1 MAIKFIV
8 KYVCSGQNDKPQYEK
23 VAQKCSIC
31 YSMTRCWSIGDWHN
45 TEKGNSMM
53 TVQVRKQGGAA
64 VMTIP
69 ADILNVLDLHVGSR
83 LQILPQ
89 VDGFSVRA
97 VAEPAP
103 SSVSKRLSLQE
114 LLRGATAGNM
124 EKLRLQSIGALD
136 GAPVGHELI

>member
-1 MAIKFIV
+1 
-8 KYVCSGQNDKPQYEK
+8 
-23 VAQKCSIC
+23 
-31 YSMTRCWSIGDWHN
+31 
-45 TEKGNSMM
+45 MM

-89 VDGFSVRA
+89 ADGFSVRA
-97 VAEPAP
+97 VAEPAAA
-103 SSVSKRLSLQE
+103 SITKRLSLRD

-124 EKLRLQSIGALD
+124 NKLRLQSVGALD
-136 GAPVGHELI
+136 GAPMGHELI

>member
-1 MAIKFIV
+1 
-8 KYVCSGQNDKPQYEK
+8 
-23 VAQKCSIC
+23 
-31 YSMTRCWSIGDWHN
+31 
-45 TEKGNSMM
+45 MM
-53 TVQVRKQGGAA
+53 TVRVRKQGGAA

-97 VAEPAP
+97 VAEPVAA
-103 SSVSKRLSLQE
+103 SVAKRLSLRD

-124 EKLRLQSIGALD
+124 NKLRLQSVGALD

>member
-1 MAIKFIV
+1 
-8 KYVCSGQNDKPQYEK
+8 
-23 VAQKCSIC
+23 
-31 YSMTRCWSIGDWHN
+31 
-45 TEKGNSMM
+45 MM

-89 VDGFSVRA
+89 VDGFNVRA
-97 VAEPAP
+97 VVEPAAAN
-103 SSVSKRLSLQE
+103 VAKRLSLRD
-114 LLRGATAGNM
+114 LLRGATASNM
-124 EKLRLQSIGALD
+124 NKLRLQSVGALD

>member
-1 MAIKFIV
+1 
-8 KYVCSGQNDKPQYEK
+8 
-23 VAQKCSIC
+23 
-31 YSMTRCWSIGDWHN
+31 
-45 TEKGNSMM
+45 MM

-97 VAEPAP
+97 VVEPAAA
-103 SSVSKRLSLQE
+103 SVAKRLSLRD

-124 EKLRLQSIGALD
+124 KKLRLQSVGALD
-136 GAPVGHELI
+136 GAPMGHELI

>member
-1 MAIKFIV
+1 
-8 KYVCSGQNDKPQYEK
+8 
-23 VAQKCSIC
+23 
-31 YSMTRCWSIGDWHN
+31 
-45 TEKGNSMM
+45 MM

-97 VAEPAP
+97 VVEPAAAN
-103 SSVSKRLSLQE
+103 VAKRLSLRD

-124 EKLRLQSIGALD
+124 NKLRLQSVGALD